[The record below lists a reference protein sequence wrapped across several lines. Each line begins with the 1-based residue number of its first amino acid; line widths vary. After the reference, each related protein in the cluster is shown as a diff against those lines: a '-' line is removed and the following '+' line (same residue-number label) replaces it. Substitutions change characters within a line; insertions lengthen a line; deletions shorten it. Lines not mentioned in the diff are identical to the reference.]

1 MEIDD
6 AQTTGSSLRRVML
19 IAVTG
24 WTVLVICLVGW
35 NLHRVGEQTSAV
47 LLSQARSL
55 HRLIVTTR
63 YWSALH
69 GGVYVPATDET
80 PPNPYLEIPE
90 RDIETEQ
97 LGLLTLV
104 NPAYMTRQIS
114 ELAAERE
121 QVEFHITSLKPLR
134 PGNAPTPWERE
145 ALTRFKS
152 EGDEYHFLE
161 EGPERQERVFRYMAP
176 LWTDRA
182 CLKCHAKQG
191 YSEGDLRGGISVSTR
206 AGTALASQARSVRAM
221 VVAYSLIWAIG
232 IVGAGIS
239 YRVMRRDLAER
250 EGLIERLRNALSDV
264 KTLRGLIPICAS
276 CKKIRDDQGYWE
288 RIETYIS
295 ERSEAEFSHGIC
307 PGCMKELYP
316 EYSGDDD

>member
-1 MEIDD
+1 
-6 AQTTGSSLRRVML
+6 
-19 IAVTG
+19 
-24 WTVLVICLVGW
+24 
-35 NLHRVGEQTSAV
+35 
-47 LLSQARSL
+47 
-55 HRLIVTTR
+55 
-63 YWSALH
+63 
-69 GGVYVPATDET
+69 
-80 PPNPYLEIPE
+80 
-90 RDIETEQ
+90 
-97 LGLLTLV
+97 
-104 NPAYMTRQIS
+104 
-114 ELAAERE
+114 
-121 QVEFHITSLKPLR
+121 
-134 PGNAPTPWERE
+134 
-145 ALTRFKS
+145 
-152 EGDEYHFLE
+152 
-161 EGPERQERVFRYMAP
+161 
-176 LWTDRA
+176 
-182 CLKCHAKQG
+182 
-191 YSEGDLRGGISVSTR
+191 
-206 AGTALASQARSVRAM
+206 M